1 METGG
6 MGKNPL
12 RWEALEKILGIYVNG
27 NVAAEKTR
35 WHCSCKGADRMLCSG
50 LRAHFFLIPKWLF
63 CGAAISLPY
72 RDVIEIYTG

>member
-1 METGG
+1 MESGG

-50 LRAHFFLIPKWLF
+50 LRAHFF
-63 CGAAISLPY
+63 
-72 RDVIEIYTG
+72 